1 MTNFE
6 KYREQ
11 LLNFIS
17 TNGVTPARE
26 DGEFARCGDTS
37 CTECDFRD
45 KNCTAK
51 LIKWLYE
58 DDDADCSPDA
68 SKPKGGCEGC
78 HYEGNNI
85 LNMPCCHC
93 ERAIMDCFEPKKKP
107 EKKTKTRQDEFLG
120 MFPNAKGIKI

>member
-45 KNCTAK
+45 KNCTVK

-58 DDDADCSPDA
+58 DD
-68 SKPKGGCEGC
+68 GEE
-78 HYEGNNI
+78 YI
-85 LNMPCCHC
+85 RWM
-93 ERAIMDCFEPKKKP
+93 
-107 EKKTKTRQDEFLG
+107 
-120 MFPNAKGIKI
+120 